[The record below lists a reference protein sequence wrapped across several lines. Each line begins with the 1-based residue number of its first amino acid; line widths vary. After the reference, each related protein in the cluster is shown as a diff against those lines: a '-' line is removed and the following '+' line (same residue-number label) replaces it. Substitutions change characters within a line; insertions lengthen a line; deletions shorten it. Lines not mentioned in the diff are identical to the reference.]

1 MKYLIMRLGTI
12 FGNSPGMR
20 FHTAINKFCYQAAL
34 GIPLTIWKQNYD
46 QYRPY
51 LGLTDC
57 MKAVSFFLEHE
68 TYGQTFNVLTD
79 NFILSDIIDCIKN
92 ITDVKLNLVDTQI
105 LNQQSNKVSMN
116 KNNSLVLLLTVVLI
130 YPSLTKPYQTT
141 PQLALPDTLP
151 YLTLPLCIS

>member
-1 MKYLIMRLGTI
+1 MTIDYKDMKYLIMRLGTI

-92 ITDVKLNLVDTQI
+92 ITDVKLNLVDTPL
-105 LNQQSNKVSMN
+105 LNQQSYKVSMN
-116 KNNSLVLLLTVVLI
+116 KLNSLGFI
-130 YPSLTKPYQTT
+130 
-141 PQLALPDTLP
+141 PQDDLKTIIESTIGKLQCVKS
-151 YLTLPLCIS
+151 Y